1 MDFVFWILFVY
12 LIFCIIR
19 VIKGPS
25 AWDRLL
31 GLALVSNKIILI
43 SLLVASFYNLAY
55 LMDFIIVYALLG
67 FVGIVF
73 IALYLLKKRKER
85 EG

>member
-1 MDFVFWILFVY
+1 MDFVFWILLAY
-12 LIFCIIR
+12 LVLCIIR

-25 AWDRLL
+25 SWDRLL

-43 SLLVASFYNLAY
+43 SLLVASFYDLAY

-73 IALYLLKKRKER
+73 IALYILKKRKER
-85 EG
+85 E